1 MVSAPQ
7 PGSITLSPKF
17 GKNIYVKK
25 ICCSL
30 QVFVQKLT
38 INFGSIVKR

>member
-25 ICCSL
+25 FAV
-30 QVFVQKLT
+30 VFKFLYK
-38 INFGSIVKR
+38 N

>member
-17 GKNIYVKK
+17 GKNIYVKNQFWLNSEK
-25 ICCSL
+25 
-30 QVFVQKLT
+30 
-38 INFGSIVKR
+38 VKC